1 VLTASPC
8 GIFTID
14 CARDM
19 VPEDGLKPCG
29 DQSSA
34 RRSTPQS
41 ASLTAR
47 FLLLNEVRCCSI
59 WSTSGVGNKYQSCGI
74 LDTRFWS
81 TPLRQCRRFHLPVC
95 LINYLRSPKTS
106 PNDRDGRSEHIIP
119 GHERGVA
126 DLIMHGRIVASLGS
140 MRTG

>member
-1 VLTASPC
+1 VHTASPC
-8 GIFTID
+8 GISTTD
-14 CARDM
+14 GERDM
-19 VPEDGLKPCG
+19 VSEDDLKPCG

-41 ASLTAR
+41 ASLTDR
-47 FLLLNEVRCCSI
+47 CLSLNEVRCCSI
-59 WSTSGVGNKYQSCGI
+59 WSTSGVGNKSQSCDI

-95 LINYLRSPKTS
+95 LSNYLRSPRTS
-106 PNDRDGRSEHIIP
+106 PNDRDGRSEHIIL
-119 GHERGVA
+119 GHEGGVT